1 MCNGTHT
8 EPGSSCPEL
17 SVVRKLYG
25 LVLVATVFYMLLGA
39 RQASAEEK
47 FRASIIPDICQV
59 QEHLSSSF
67 HSSIN
72 LWTATYSKSASL
84 DSSWHSSGNWEK
96 LGLWRQ
102 IKQSQTHYLEPS
114 VALLRQKPP
123 VHRSYS
129 YDSWG
134 IFQAGFGQLFA
145 DNVITHYQTN
155 GAGIE
160 EPHWFYLKM
169 NFRF

>member
-1 MCNGTHT
+1 MCSGTHT
-8 EPGSSCPEL
+8 EPGSARPEP
-17 SVVRKLYG
+17 SPVRKFHG
-25 LVLVATVFYMLLGA
+25 LVLAATVLCVILGG
-39 RQASAEEK
+39 RQANAEEK

-59 QEHLSSSF
+59 EENLSSF
-67 HSSIN
+67 PSSIN

-84 DSSWHSSGNWEK
+84 VSNWPSSGNWEK

-123 VHRSYS
+123 VQRSYS

-134 IFQAGFGQLFA
+134 IFQAGFGQLFV
-145 DNVITHYQTN
+145 DNVITHYQSN

-160 EPHWFYLKM
+160 EPHWFYLKI